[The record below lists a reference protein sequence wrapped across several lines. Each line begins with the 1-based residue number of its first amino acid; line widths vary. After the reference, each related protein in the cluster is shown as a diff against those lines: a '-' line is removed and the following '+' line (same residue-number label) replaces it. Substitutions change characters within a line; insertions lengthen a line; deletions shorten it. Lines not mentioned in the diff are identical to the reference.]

1 MSSKETQPLKE
12 VGVRLGGISQ
22 VSYEIF
28 KDLHRNRG
36 SMQGGGCKGLIE
48 EME

>member
-1 MSSKETQPLKE
+1 MSSKAIQPLKE

-22 VSYEIF
+22 VLYEIF
-28 KDLHRNRG
+28 RDLHRKRG
-36 SMQGGGCKGLIE
+36 SMQGGCLGLIE